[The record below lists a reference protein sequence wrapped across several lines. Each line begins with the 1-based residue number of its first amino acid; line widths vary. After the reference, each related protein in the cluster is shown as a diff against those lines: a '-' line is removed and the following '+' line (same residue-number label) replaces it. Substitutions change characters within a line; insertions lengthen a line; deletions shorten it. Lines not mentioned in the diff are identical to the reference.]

1 MSCYN
6 NIVCSAQLR
15 MWTRDRVRAHTQV
28 PNYAACDMARHGVL
42 AATLV
47 QRCPCIR
54 PMTHAP
60 ETGATNRLPFS
71 DVRFSFRVHLE

>member
-15 MWTRDRVRAHTQV
+15 MRTRDRVLAHTQV
-28 PNYAACDMARHGVL
+28 PNYAACDMARHRVL
-42 AATLV
+42 AATLVQRPFV

-60 ETGATNRLPFS
+60 ETGAINRLPFS
-71 DVRFSFRVHLE
+71 DVRF